1 MPKISVI
8 MPVYN
13 GEKYLRE
20 AIDSILNQTFTDF
33 EFVIINDASKDT
45 TEEIIKSYNDDRIVY
60 LKNEQNL
67 GVAGTLNKGLD
78 IAKGEYIA
86 RIDADDIALPERF
99 KKQVEHMDKH
109 DNIGVLGSD
118 IIIFGEGL
126 EDKKYSFCHKKE
138 EAKAG
143 LFFKSSI
150 AHPTVM
156 IRSSILKDYSLKY
169 TEKYNGFEDF
179 ALWWDIAK
187 YSDIEVL
194 PEFLVKYRQHSSQVT
209 KKHKAYYKGP
219 YRDFFDQRISVFGL
233 DRKKST
239 EDLLYRFCTSAFENF
254 SEEELNELVDYFGEI
269 MAKNAELKIFDQKAF
284 KENVTAVLWR
294 IISSSNVE
302 ESKRKAVVH
311 KAIKSG
317 VFFKIFYFKILV
329 HRVLDKYI
337 RGKMIWKQ

>member
-20 AIDSILNQTFTDF
+20 TMDSILGQTFTDF
-33 EFVIINDASKDT
+33 EFIVLNDASKDS
-45 TEEIIKSYNDDRIVY
+45 TEEIIKSYDDDRIVY

-67 GVAGTLNKGLD
+67 GVAGTLNRGLEN
-78 IAKGEYIA
+78 AKGEYIA
-86 RIDADDIALPERF
+86 RIDADDIALPKRF
-99 KKQVEHMDKH
+99 AKQIKYMEEHK
-109 DNIGVLGSD
+109 NVGVLGSD

-126 EDKKYSFCHKKE
+126 EDKEYTFSHNKE

-150 AHPTVM
+150 AHPTVI
-156 IRSSILKDYSLKY
+156 IRSSVLKDHSLKY

-179 ALWWDIAK
+179 ALWWNIAK

-194 PEFLVKYRQHSSQVT
+194 PECLVKYRQHSGQVT
-209 KKHKAYYKGP
+209 KKHKAYYEGP
-219 YRDFFDQRISVFGL
+219 YREFFDERISVFGL
-233 DRKKST
+233 LGKKSA
-239 EDLLYRFCTSAFENF
+239 EDLVYRFCTSAFDGF
-254 SEEELNELVDYFGEI
+254 SEEELNEIVDYFGEI
-269 MAKNAELKIFDQKAF
+269 MAKNKELKIFDQKAF

-302 ESKRKAVVH
+302 ENKRKVVIH
-311 KAIKSG
+311 KAIKCEAFS
-317 VFFKIFYFKILV
+317 KIFYFKILV
-329 HRVLDKYI
+329 HGILDKYI
-337 RGKMIWKQ
+337 GAK